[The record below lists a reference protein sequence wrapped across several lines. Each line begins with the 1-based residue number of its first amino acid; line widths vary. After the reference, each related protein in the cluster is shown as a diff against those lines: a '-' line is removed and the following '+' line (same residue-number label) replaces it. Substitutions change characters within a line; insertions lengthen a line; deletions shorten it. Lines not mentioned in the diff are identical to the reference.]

1 MAMRDGFPAGALLV
15 LISTAP
21 AACGTSQSGVD
32 AANAVDVAVD
42 ADVADTVDAIVVT
55 DALDASSNG
64 DVATGMDGPA
74 GFFIVGE
81 IDGQTWLATYNIVPV
96 QNNFL
101 FEVATVEPSPPSRE
115 WRFNFT
121 LPADPFPYTLA
132 CVSNYI
138 EFHELGLD
146 PERQFV
152 SRTATSSC
160 EVTFVEPA
168 VAGTLEGT
176 FTANLTLRG
185 TSMDYLV
192 TNGRFRLPRA
202 Q

>member
-1 MAMRDGFPAGALLV
+1 MRDRFPASALLA

-32 AANAVDVAVD
+32 AAN
-42 ADVADTVDAIVVT
+42 TVDAVIVT
-55 DALDASSNG
+55 DALDASSNS

-74 GFFIVGE
+74 GFFIVGD

-96 QNNFL
+96 ENNFL
-101 FEVATVEPSPPSRE
+101 FEVATVGPSPPSRE
-115 WRFNFT
+115 WQLNFT
-121 LPADPFPYTLA
+121 LPADPFPYTLV
-132 CVSNYI
+132 CVGNYI
-138 EFHELGLD
+138 EFHELGLN
-146 PERQFV
+146 PERRFV

-185 TSMDYLV
+185 TSIDYLV
-192 TNGRFRLPRA
+192 TNGRFRLPRGP
-202 Q
+202 

>member
-1 MAMRDGFPAGALLV
+1 MRDRLSAGALLV

-21 AACGTSQSGVD
+21 VACGTSQSGVD
-32 AANAVDVAVD
+32 AANERDVGGG
-42 ADVADTVDAIVVT
+42 ADVANALDAVVVT
-55 DALDASSNG
+55 DALDAASDG

-74 GFFIVGE
+74 GFFIVGD

-96 QNNFL
+96 EHNFL
-101 FEVATVEPSPPSRE
+101 FEVATVEPSAPSRE
-115 WRFNFT
+115 WQLNFM
-121 LPADPFPYTLA
+121 LPADPFPYTLD
-132 CVSNYI
+132 CVGNYI
-138 EFHELGLD
+138 EFHELGLE
-146 PERQFV
+146 PERRFV

-168 VAGTLEGT
+168 VAGTIEGT

-202 Q
+202 P

>member
-1 MAMRDGFPAGALLV
+1 MRDRFPASALLA
-15 LISTAP
+15 LIWTAP

-32 AANAVDVAVD
+32 AANTVDVAAD
-42 ADVADTVDAIVVT
+42 ADVTNTVDAVVIT
-55 DALDASSNG
+55 DALDASSNS

-74 GFFIVGE
+74 GFFIVGD

-96 QNNFL
+96 ENNFL

-115 WRFNFT
+115 WQLNFT
-121 LPADPFPYTLA
+121 LPADPFPYTLV
-132 CVSNYI
+132 CVGNYI
-138 EFHELGLD
+138 EFHELGLN
-146 PERQFV
+146 PERRFV

-185 TSMDYLV
+185 TSIDYLV
-192 TNGRFRLPRA
+192 TNGRFRLPRGP
-202 Q
+202 